1 VHLKVVCFWFSMSH
15 FGHKF
20 TFETLDIPS
29 NKSLYSQTKIIKVL
43 SSRPAYEGNG
53 SSNFRQRLEDKWWWY
68 WEHLEKRP
76 WEFEENMGNALR
88 THWHSLKIRWEHIGN
103 IKILKVVW
111 NLCLKTNQPT
121 KEMNLWCCKLT

>member
-1 VHLKVVCFWFSMSH
+1 MSH

-53 SSNFRQRLEDKWWWY
+53 SSNFGQRL
-68 WEHLEKRP
+68 
-76 WEFEENMGNALR
+76 
-88 THWHSLKIRWEHIGN
+88 
-103 IKILKVVW
+103 
-111 NLCLKTNQPT
+111 
-121 KEMNLWCCKLT
+121 